1 MDNFILKK
9 NIIKMKIIYPR
20 LANGNILWTCDN
32 CGDTAEVSEPDTHMV
47 SIYCSCDASSH
58 PKCNYRWYYDN
69 LYYEK
74 DKHKRYF
81 EGIMK

>member
-9 NIIKMKIIYPR
+9 TIIKMKIIYPK
-20 LANGNILWTCDN
+20 LANGSILWTCDN
-32 CGDTAEVSEPDTHMV
+32 CGNTGEVSWADTRMV
-47 SIYCSCDASSH
+47 SIYCQCDERCH
-58 PKCNYRWYYDN
+58 PKCNHRWYYDRW
-69 LYYEK
+69 YYEK